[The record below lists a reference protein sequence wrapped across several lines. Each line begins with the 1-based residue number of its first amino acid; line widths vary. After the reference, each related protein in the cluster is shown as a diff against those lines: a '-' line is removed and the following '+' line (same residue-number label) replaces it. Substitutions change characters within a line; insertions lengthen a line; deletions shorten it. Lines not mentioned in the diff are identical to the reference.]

1 MNSLRL
7 STATITATRQKIVHW
22 YKKFG
27 RNLPWRH
34 THDPY
39 RIVVSEVMLQ
49 QTQVDQI
56 IARYQRWLKR
66 FPTIQALA
74 KAPITTVLKEWSG
87 LGYNRRALAL
97 HRLAQT
103 IAQEQQGK
111 FPTTET
117 DLIAL
122 PGIGPYTAR
131 AVQSFAY
138 QQPVAV
144 VDTNVKRVLGRVF
157 LGYKT
162 LAKERD
168 NPSLFWALTERVVP
182 RRGITAYQFN
192 QGIMDI
198 GATICT
204 AKQPKCHSCPLRSI
218 CKSYP
223 EILTASSEQLRVK
236 TKRLEPQYFG
246 QPRRIW
252 RGRILAILLK
262 KPNTTIPQLGK
273 QLQADWNDERREWL
287 EEVVKTMKKDGLI

>member
-7 STATITATRQKIVHW
+7 STSAILITRRRIVQW

-27 RNLPWRH
+27 RNLPWRR

-39 RIVVSEVMLQ
+39 RIIVSEVMLQ

-56 IARYQRWLKR
+56 IARYRRWLKR
-66 FPTIQALA
+66 FPTIQILA
-74 KAPITTVLKEWSG
+74 KAPTRAVLKEWSG

-97 HRLAQT
+97 QRLVQVV
-103 IAQEQQGK
+103 IQQHHGT
-111 FPTTET
+111 FPSAETE
-117 DLIAL
+117 LLAL
-122 PGIGPYTAR
+122 PGVGPYTAR

-157 LGYKT
+157 LGYQT
-162 LAKERD
+162 LAQER
-168 NPSLFWALTERVVP
+168 NNQSLFWALTERVVP
-182 RRGITAYQFN
+182 RRGVTAYQFN

-204 AKQPKCHSCPLRSI
+204 AKQPECNRCPLRSI

-223 EILTASSEQLRVK
+223 EILTASAEQLRVK
-236 TKRLEPQYFG
+236 TKRSEPLYFG
-246 QPRRIW
+246 EPRRIW
-252 RGRILAILLK
+252 RGRILTILLK
-262 KPNTTIPQLGK
+262 KPKLTISQLGK
-273 QLQADWNDERREWL
+273 LLQSDWSDARKEWL
-287 EEVVKTMKKDGLI
+287 EGVVEGMKKEGLV